1 MPEKPKIDTTWK
13 QDPWNDR
20 SEEFYNL
27 CYKGGVCRYCG
38 KEILTKLDVC
48 GCAGML
54 AARARFQALI
64 RGGQPKAA
72 PEPIDYNPDKFV
84 EQEDVF

>member
-1 MPEKPKIDTTWK
+1 MAVWNK
-13 QDPWNDR
+13 DPWNER
-20 SEEFYNL
+20 SEEFYTL

-38 KEILTKLDVC
+38 KEILTKLDIC

-54 AARARFQALI
+54 AARARFKALI
-64 RGGQPKAA
+64 SGTPAAKA
-72 PEPIDYNPDKFV
+72 ELINYNPDQFT